1 MISHLI
7 IISICLY
14 TAAAAVLPTTTTT
27 MDLMENGDVYPL
39 NPSEILPIQPV
50 LIYPT
55 PTAKE
60 KMFYKSRSMLKDN
73 DIIYIKLLKRKSY
86 RPKKLKNQIDEK
98 NAPKEIQMKDI
109 FYVKALANGQ
119 FSHNRLKLYRLPE
132 FYAITVY
139 KKGHLKDEGF

>member
-1 MISHLI
+1 MISHYLLFT
-7 IISICLY
+7 ICIC
-14 TAAAAVLPTTTTT
+14 TAAAAVLPATTT
-27 MDLMENGDVYPL
+27 MELVENEDVYPL

-50 LIYPT
+50 LVYPT

-60 KMFYKSRSMLKDN
+60 KMLYKSRSMLKDN
-73 DIIYIKLLKRKSY
+73 EIIYIKLLKRKSY
-86 RPKKLKNQIDEK
+86 RPKKFKNQIDGK

-139 KKGHLKDEGF
+139 KKGHLKE